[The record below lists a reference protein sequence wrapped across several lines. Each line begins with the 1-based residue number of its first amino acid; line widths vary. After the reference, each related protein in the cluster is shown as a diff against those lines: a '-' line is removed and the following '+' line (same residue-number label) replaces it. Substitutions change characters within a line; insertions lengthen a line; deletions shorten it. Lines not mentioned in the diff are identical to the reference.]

1 MLILGGFILTGCAS
15 GQEKKI
21 PLAIEPLRQASMAEQ
36 KSRIN
41 AFKKATAFLP
51 IRGVILNLA
60 QYDNKI
66 ENKKLITLLANL
78 GINKVYIQISSLEEL
93 NNRLTLFLAQAKE
106 KNISPEIYISLH
118 KFLLPTYRT
127 TFDKLFTEEPVNF
140 PGLVKA
146 IDNYISL
153 LPNDCKNVNLTIQ
166 LSPHNFTSS
175 FIANKRASLYMW
187 SEENY
192 GINKDNDQLFNAS
205 TQAIE
210 NLKLSNNLKVTVALK
225 DFYHKLALE
234 NKLSKSKI
242 TDILAL
248 RKNSVDAMVIST
260 GNQPSQVI
268 KQAIS
273 NLTSVKKGNVLITL
287 VLASHSGIT
296 KGAFRHRDW
305 NDLVR
310 SFTFFNRYLRRYP
323 ALKGFVIDSLPIME
337 HLLLESK

>member
-192 GINKDNDQLFNAS
+192 GINKDSA
-205 TQAIE
+205 TA
-210 NLKLSNNLKVTVALK
+210 KAYK
-225 DFYHKLALE
+225 DFTAG
-234 NKLSKSKI
+234 KI
-242 TDILAL
+242 D
-248 RKNSVDAMVIST
+248 IST
-260 GNQPSQVI
+260 FIQVFSSETPFI
-268 KQAIS
+268 PLLFREGMAYYS
-273 NLTSVKKGNVLITL
+273 RELTYEDTVNEYELFANIYSWSVTN
-287 VLASHSGIT
+287 
-296 KGAFRHRDW
+296 
-305 NDLVR
+305 
-310 SFTFFNRYLRRYP
+310 
-323 ALKGFVIDSLPIME
+323 
-337 HLLLESK
+337 